1 MFNSFRIVKTS
12 IELNSGKFSS
22 NDPLVKA
29 LHDLHLDIVRTEIEM
44 WQDQGGTNEAFAEW
58 FDDAFPSGFI
68 RRDIERAKNVIYD
81 LYDIAV
87 SPVLRF
93 ELSPINTYV
102 MCELIDRWFD
112 EDEFAEERYVV
123 PNDLKTYL
131 CGRNI
136 SIMDYESVVSW
147 FTNRSSCVNDFI
159 ETYNGDYVK
168 SRFIEEVAGFYLSGG
183 RNSPEL
189 RMLGVTIDEFFD
201 LLPNDL
207 RELCVQK
214 YEREKK
220 TMDTNMLSANG
231 SSPNPVVFISYSWDS
246 EQHKMWVKE
255 LSGKLIENGIQVILD
270 QNDLVLGDPLPHFM
284 EQSIVGSDYV
294 LIICTPQYKQ
304 KADARKGGVG
314 YEESIISADIF
325 ASQNNWK
332 YITVLAEGTWGTST
346 PIWAVG
352 KYGVNLS
359 NRHLAGEEFEKLVN
373 GLKR

>member
-231 SSPNPVVFISYSWDS
+231 SSPNPVVFISYS
-246 EQHKMWVKE
+246 
-255 LSGKLIENGIQVILD
+255 
-270 QNDLVLGDPLPHFM
+270 
-284 EQSIVGSDYV
+284 
-294 LIICTPQYKQ
+294 
-304 KADARKGGVG
+304 
-314 YEESIISADIF
+314 
-325 ASQNNWK
+325 
-332 YITVLAEGTWGTST
+332 
-346 PIWAVG
+346 
-352 KYGVNLS
+352 
-359 NRHLAGEEFEKLVN
+359 
-373 GLKR
+373 